1 MTPRRWH
8 PMVLMAFA
16 AALPGAAVAQLTR
29 PPTTSPTV
37 IVGPASLSATG
48 GPSAILLTFPAVSG
62 ATAYRVT
69 RTNNAGD
76 PEKIIYEGTASN
88 PNIGNAT
95 CVAPDFC
102 AYSDSAVLRGYLYSY
117 RVYALFP
124 NPSGPPIVSPPSPVA
139 SASLV
144 WVKVR

>member
-1 MTPRRWH
+1 MRH
-8 PMVLMAFA
+8 PSCGPLVLAGIVAAF
-16 AALPGAAVAQLTR
+16 PSVAVGQLTKA
-29 PPTTSPTV
+29 PTTSPTV

-62 ATAYRVT
+62 VTTYRIT

-76 PEKIIYEGTASN
+76 PEKVIYEGPAAN
-88 PNIGNAT
+88 PNIANTT

-102 AYSDSAVLRGYLYSY
+102 AYSDTAVARGYLYSY
-117 RVYALFP
+117 RVYALYP

>member
-1 MTPRRWH
+1 MRDRRLGS
-8 PMVLMAFA
+8 MVLVG
-16 AALPGAAVAQLTR
+16 LLGAVPSVATAQLTK

-37 IVGPASLSATG
+37 YVGPASLTATA
-48 GPSAILLTFPAVSG
+48 GPSTILLTFPPVSG

-76 PEKIIYEGTASN
+76 PETVIYQGPGTDPRIA
-88 PNIGNAT
+88 NAT
-95 CVAPDFC
+95 CVAPETC
-102 AYSDSAVLRGYLYSY
+102 AYTDSAVLRGYLYSY
-117 RVYALFP
+117 RVYALYP

-139 SASLV
+139 SASLA